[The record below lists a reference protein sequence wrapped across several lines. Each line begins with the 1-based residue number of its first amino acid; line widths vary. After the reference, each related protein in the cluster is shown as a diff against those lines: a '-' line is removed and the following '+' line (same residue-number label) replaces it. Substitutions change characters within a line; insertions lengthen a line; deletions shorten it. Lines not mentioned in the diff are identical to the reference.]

1 MSEITSPSPR
11 RVGVRRVGNVSVVS
25 LADPQRR
32 NVLAPDMV
40 EQLADAFEAAE
51 SDPEIRCIVLV
62 GEGPAFCAGAE
73 LAVLEA
79 SASGDYS
86 GIEDVYRGFLRV
98 LASPLPTI
106 AVVNGPAVG
115 AGLNLAL
122 ACDLRLATSEAVF
135 DSRFLRLGL
144 IPGGGHTWLL
154 ERSVG
159 RETATA
165 MAVFGVRLGANE
177 AKSAGLVHETYES
190 VEQATSAAVDMGA
203 RLRDASPEFVR
214 ALTHLARSAPTL
226 PSHAAAMDLER
237 YTQRWST
244 TRPHFLEGVRRMR
257 SAVERAASPG

>member
-1 MSEITSPSPR
+1 MT
-11 RVGVRRVGNVSVVS
+11 
-25 LADPQRR
+25 DPARR

-40 EQLADAFEAAE
+40 EQLVAAFDAAE
-51 SDPEIRCIVLV
+51 SDGETRCVVLV

-79 SASGDYS
+79 SASGDFS

-122 ACDLRLATSEAVF
+122 ACDLRLATPEAVF
-135 DSRFLRLGL
+135 DSRFMKLRL

-165 MAVFGVRLGANE
+165 MVVFGLRLSA
-177 AKSAGLVHETYES
+177 ADAVSAGLVWSIHDSLDE
-190 VEQATSAAVDMGA
+190 ATTAAITLGAGLENVGADFVSALAQ
-203 RLRDASPEFVR
+203 
-214 ALTHLARSAPTL
+214 LTRTAPTL
-226 PSHAAAMDLER
+226 PTHAAALDLER

-244 TRPHFLEGVRRMR
+244 SRPEFLDGVRRMR
-257 SAVERAASPG
+257 NAVESRSATR